1 MDAVTLG
8 QLDYASAMRR
18 STAIGHLVEMATVA
32 AERLELTDRHR
43 WPLKEI
49 WVTGALLSFAETLDA
64 GAVVL
69 VLDLPPEELPWLRM
83 HPAGEAIG
91 HQLGL
96 GKRPFLWC
104 YRPRAWPA
112 WSYQHRRAVKVWAVD
127 SGLDSS
133 AIDALRSR
141 RFERLAIVEPS
152 DAELTTQLRAEM
164 AVSREHLRSVLESYW
179 DRDWRR
185 RHKGYDESPED
196 HLWRAATAV
205 SEMLDAL
212 GNLSE

>member
-1 MDAVTLG
+1 MK
-8 QLDYASAMRR
+8 R

-32 AERLELTDRHR
+32 AEWLELGDRHR

-49 WVTGALLSFAETLDA
+49 WVTGEFLSFAETLDA

-69 VLDLPPEELPWLRM
+69 VLDLPVEELPWLRM
-83 HPAGEAIG
+83 HPVGEAIG

-112 WSYQHRRAVKVWAVD
+112 WNCQHRRVMKVWAD
-127 SGLDSS
+127 GSGLDSS

-141 RFERLAIVEPS
+141 RFEGLAIAEPS
-152 DAELTTQLRAEM
+152 DDELTTQLRAEL
-164 AVSREHLRSVLESYW
+164 AVSREHLRSVLEGYW

-185 RHKGYDESPED
+185 RHQGYDESPED

-205 SEMLDAL
+205 AEMLDAVGDL
-212 GNLSE
+212 KQ